1 MTTERVVAGLV
12 DRVERHFFGKYRG
25 IVKDNRDPKRL
36 GRLRVQVPSVFGS
49 QVVTGWALP
58 CMPYGGA
65 AGQGLLLVPDPG
77 TEVWVEF
84 EEGDLEF
91 PIWVGTFWTAPGG
104 RSELPTPNGPDGR
117 PASDVQDP
125 PTRKIFKT
133 AKGHTLQ
140 FEDAGGAESVMLCD
154 GKHGHVVVLDGDGI
168 AISDGVKGN
177 RVVMDGS
184 GVVIEDA
191 NHNRITMSSS
201 GIQIGGGAA
210 EPMVLGSSLASAL
223 DGLVKA
229 LSTHTHPAP
238 GGATGPPATPF
249 SVKVALSDKQSVG

>member
-1 MTTERVVAGLV
+1 MSTERVVAGLV
-12 DRVERHFFGKYRG
+12 DRVERHYFGKYRG

-36 GRLRVQVPSVFGS
+36 GRLKLQVPSVLGP

-58 CMPYGGA
+58 CVPYGGA
-65 AGQGLLLVPDPG
+65 AGQGLLLVPDPQ

-91 PIWVGTFWTAPGG
+91 PIWVGSFWTAPGG
-104 RSELPTPNGPDGR
+104 RSELPTPNAPDGH

-140 FEDAGGAESVMLCD
+140 FEDADGAESVTLCD
-154 GKHGHVVVLDGDGI
+154 AKHGHVVVLNGDGI
-168 AISDGVKGN
+168 VIADGVNGN

-191 NHNRITMSSS
+191 DRNTITMSSS
-201 GIQIGGGAA
+201 GIQVGGGTA
-210 EPMVLGSSLASAL
+210 EPMVLGRSLAGAL
-223 DGLVKA
+223 AGLVKA
-229 LSTHTHPAP
+229 LSAHTHPAP
-238 GGATGPPATPF
+238 GGATGAPAIPF
-249 SVKVALSDKQSVG
+249 SLTVPLSAKQSVG